1 MRPIRVLSFMFLPLV
16 LLASGC
22 VSENKGKL
30 EGTRWSSEAGQVR
43 SNNSAVMGPREVTL
57 PAGYMEL
64 DFQKDGTLFY
74 IINNKLHRG
83 KYTLGM
89 GSVVRFD
96 LEEPIAGMKTHSEK
110 ITVDGR
116 KMTMTDTDGTQ
127 LTFRKVN

>member
-1 MRPIRVLSFMFLPLV
+1 MRSIRVLSLMFLPLV

-30 EGTRWSSEAGQVR
+30 EGTRWSSEAGQVT
-43 SNNSAVMGPREVTL
+43 NNAAVMGPREVTL
-57 PAGYMEL
+57 RAGYMEL

-110 ITVDGR
+110 INVDGR
-116 KMTMTDTDGTQ
+116 TMTM
-127 LTFRKVN
+127 